1 MMDRDA
7 VIAKYHDRLNMS
19 KPISDSNLM
28 VLIAGFIASI
38 ASNDPIKLF
47 HAELVLL
54 REGHSD
60 QDIGNTLLPVYRDEI
75 RKQTANRKLPKE
87 LAMELTKLMIDF
99 ESGLFHRLA
108 AGTGKREPKLLERDI
123 LELRQSI
130 AEAYQA
136 YWENSD
142 LTVYTGDL
150 KNVTRHKIISAIDAM
165 MKWNNNPY
173 NKKYEIGVQT
183 IRKITGCKDQ
193 YIREVFVRYQSTIKA
208 HNTLYNTQKRGRYN
222 NDEAIKYC
230 IDRLESIHG
239 IPLKQADRSD
249 EEED

>member
-1 MMDRDA
+1 MDRDT
-7 VIAKYHDRLNMS
+7 VIAKYRDRLNMS

-28 VLIAGFIASI
+28 VLVAGFIKYI
-38 ASNDPIKLF
+38 ASNDPVNLF
-47 HAELVLL
+47 QAELVLL
-54 REGHSD
+54 REGYND
-60 QDIGNTLLPVYRDEI
+60 QDIGKTLLPVYREEI
-75 RKQTANRKLPKE
+75 GKQIASGKLSKK
-87 LAMELTKLMIDF
+87 LAMEMRKLMLDF
-99 ESGLFHRLA
+99 EEGVLHRPVT
-108 AGTGKREPKLLERDI
+108 GTGKREPELLERDI

-150 KNVTRHKIISAIDAM
+150 RNVTRHKIISAIDAM

-193 YIREVFVRYQSTIKA
+193 YIREIFARYQSIIKA

-230 IDRLESIHG
+230 ADRLESIHG
-239 IPLKQADRSD
+239 IPLKQTDQSD
-249 EEED
+249 EQED